1 MKREEIFFFFFKKLT
16 VIYIQ
21 NELTFGY
28 PHNGNLY
35 IYENTCKKNRL
46 IVAQTKT
53 ESGKARILKEG
64 ICD

>member
-1 MKREEIFFFFFKKLT
+1 MFFFFFKKLT

-21 NELTFGY
+21 NELTLGY
-28 PHNGNLY
+28 THNGNLY
-35 IYENTCKKNRL
+35 IYENTCQKNQL
-46 IVAQTKT
+46 IVAQIKI